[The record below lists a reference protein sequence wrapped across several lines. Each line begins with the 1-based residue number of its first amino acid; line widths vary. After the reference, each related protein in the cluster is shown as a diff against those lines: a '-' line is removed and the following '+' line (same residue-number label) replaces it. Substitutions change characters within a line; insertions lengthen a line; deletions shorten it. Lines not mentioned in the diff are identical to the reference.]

1 MKTRNI
7 LSLIIAFFGLLVAPK
22 VYGHTDPCP
31 TGNGKA
37 TLIEYRVNGKLV
49 DDLFAVTPGS
59 QVSVT
64 FTIAGTQATEFSLVS
79 YKMPEPADLMTPEIT
94 PQMEVYQKSTK
105 KGNPGA
111 RITLT
116 VRVPDCLYRLYFL
129 KGCVISQYDATCDNT
144 YEHWNRVVEVVEGG
158 DHHCKPKP
166 VKKVLICY
174 VNPAT
179 GEESNIE
186 VSEEAAEIHYQN
198 GSYPGECR
206 GDSHPPVDTS
216 CVCDYD
222 HDGNP
227 DRVYGAVY
235 TSVDGSYAVK
245 YSGESDSAVVMSQE
259 LNIDYV
265 VVYYEDGTTE
275 SFANVGSKTKVI
287 ASPGPDIIAIEVNGN
302 FIENLHKID
311 PDLTCDCFTDEPG
324 EPVPVKLTKFT
335 ATKTA
340 PDVVLLEWSTAQEEN
355 SDYISI
361 EKSVD
366 INSWEEVCRVA
377 TSGTS
382 RTPKDYSCVDNR
394 AGVSGNN
401 IVYYR
406 PKEVD
411 VNGTYE
417 YFNTIRIRL
426 ENAAYATQID
436 NAYPNPAKDR
446 IYIRYNTAENGLFKI
461 RLMSLEGKVLLTNEF
476 AGKPGSQVVD
486 LDLPES
492 KLKPGFYLLEV
503 QNEDQ
508 VFRQKV
514 YKQ

>member
-1 MKTRNI
+1 MKTTNI
-7 LSLIIAFFGLLVAPK
+7 LTLFILLFGLLAAPRLQA
-22 VYGHTDPCP
+22 HTDPCP

-37 TLIEYRVNGKLV
+37 TLIEYRVNGVLV
-49 DDLFAVTPGS
+49 DDLFSVTPGS
-59 QVSVT
+59 EVSVT
-64 FTIAGTQATEFSLVS
+64 FTIVGTQATEFSLVS
-79 YKMPEPADLMTPEIT
+79 YKMPEPGDLMTPELT
-94 PQMEVYQKSTK
+94 PHMEIYQKATRK
-105 KGNPGA
+105 ANPGA
-111 RITLT
+111 RITLK

-129 KGCVISQYDATCDNT
+129 KGCVIQHYDATCDDT

-158 DHHCKPKP
+158 AHHCKPKP
-166 VKKVLICY
+166 PKTVLICY
-174 VNPAT
+174 VNPMT
-179 GEESNIE
+179 GEEQNIE
-186 VSEEAAEIHYQN
+186 VSEQAAEEHYEN

-206 GDSHPPVDTS
+206 GDTHPPVDTL
-216 CVCDYD
+216 CPCDYD
-222 HDGNP
+222 GNGLP
-227 DRVYGAVY
+227 DRVYGATYV
-235 TSVDGSYAVK
+235 SVDGSYAAK
-245 YSGESDSAVVMSQE
+245 FSGESDSVIVASQE
-259 LNIDYV
+259 LNIDYL
-265 VVYYEDGTTE
+265 VVYYEDGTLE

-302 FIENLHKID
+302 FIENMHKID
-311 PDLTCDCFTDEPG
+311 FDRQCDCFTDEPG
-324 EPVPVKLTKFT
+324 EPVPVELTKFT

-377 TSGTS
+377 TAGSS
-382 RTPKDYSCVDNR
+382 KTPKDYSCVDNR
-394 AGVSGNN
+394 ASVNGNN

-406 PKEVD
+406 PKQVD
-411 VNGTYE
+411 LNGTYE

-426 ENAAYATQID
+426 ENAAYATQFE

-446 IYIRYNTAENGLFKI
+446 IHIRYSTAENGLFRI
-461 RLMSLEGKVLLTNEF
+461 RLMSLEGKVFLSNEF
-476 AGKPGSQVVD
+476 VGKPGSQVMD
-486 LDLPES
+486 LELPES